1 MKSVMEVYENNFT
14 RKMVNIV
21 DVKNIDSFTHILR
34 EISNI

>member
-1 MKSVMEVYENNFT
+1 MKSVMEVQENNFT